1 VYRIVEQTIQCWTLR
16 LLQEG
21 LCDRSKHNNNDDD
34 DDDDENYDDDEE
46 EEEDDESRDY
56 ETIVRII
63 IMMIMIQVFMG
74 SPSGAWERSVEET
87 TSSSTNIQ

>member
-1 VYRIVEQTIQCWTLR
+1 VCRIVEQTTQCWTLR

-21 LCDRSKHNNNDDD
+21 LCDRSKHNDHGDDDDD
-34 DDDDENYDDDEE
+34 DDDDE
-46 EEEDDESRDY
+46 DDESREY

-63 IMMIMIQVFMG
+63 VMMIMIQVFMG

>member
-1 VYRIVEQTIQCWTLR
+1 MCRIVEQTIQCWTLR

-21 LCDRSKHNNNDDD
+21 LCDRSKHNDGDDD
-34 DDDDENYDDDEE
+34 D
-46 EEEDDESRDY
+46 EDDESRDY

-63 IMMIMIQVFMG
+63 VMMIMIQVFMG

>member
-1 VYRIVEQTIQCWTLR
+1 VCRIVEQTIQCWTLR

-21 LCDRSKHNNNDDD
+21 LCDRSKHNNHGDDD
-34 DDDDENYDDDEE
+34 DDD

>member
-1 VYRIVEQTIQCWTLR
+1 VCRIVEQTIQCWTLR

-21 LCDRSKHNNNDDD
+21 LCDRSKHNDDEDEDDD
-34 DDDDENYDDDEE
+34 D
-46 EEEDDESRDY
+46 EDDESRDY

-63 IMMIMIQVFMG
+63 VMMIMIQVFMG

>member
-1 VYRIVEQTIQCWTLR
+1 VCRIVEQTIQCWTLR

-21 LCDRSKHNNNDDD
+21 LCDRSKHNDGDDD
-34 DDDDENYDDDEE
+34 D
-46 EEEDDESRDY
+46 EDDESRDY

-63 IMMIMIQVFMG
+63 VMMIMIQVFMG